1 MPRQRVPITAVLWTT
16 ALAVP
21 AALLGLVGVA
31 LLDETLP
38 QIALSLSRLNWRAL
52 GVESS
57 ARWPELAGM
66 IVGQALILVIFL
78 LRREH
83 QHSESS

>member
-1 MPRQRVPITAVLWTT
+1 MPRYRIPLTVAIWTT

-38 QIALSLSRLNWRAL
+38 QIALSLSRFDWRAIS
-52 GVESS
+52 VETS

-66 IVGQALILVIFL
+66 LVGQALILAILLFL
-78 LRREH
+78 RERRRAPAD
-83 QHSESS
+83 